1 MAHDVCPW
9 WIGYLLASPI
19 RKLLHN
25 PGSILAPFLHEGMTV
40 FEPGPGMGFFT
51 LEMARMVGKNGRV
64 VTVDIQLK
72 MIAIL
77 ARKAQRQGLAKRIDL
92 RLAKSTG
99 FGIDDLLGRVD
110 FVLAFAVVHELP
122 DPRIFFEE
130 SFAALKPGG
139 RILFSE
145 PSNHIE
151 QSEFGKSLDLARKAG
166 LRFESMPTIRSNQSA
181 VLVK

>member
-9 WIGYLLASPI
+9 WLGYLLASPI
-19 RKLLHN
+19 RKLFYN
-25 PGSILAPFLHEGMTV
+25 PSSILAPFVHEGFTV

-64 VTVDIQLK
+64 VAVDIQPK
-72 MIAIL
+72 MIENL
-77 ARKAQRQGLAKRIDL
+77 ARKVQRQGLANRIDL
-92 RLAKSTG
+92 RLANSTG
-99 FGIDDLLGRVD
+99 MGINDLTGKVD
-110 FVLAFAVVHELP
+110 FILAFAVVHELP
-122 DPRIFFEE
+122 DSSLFFKE

-139 RILFSE
+139 RLLFSE

-151 QSEFGKSLDLARKAG
+151 QPEFSKSLDLARKAG
-166 LRFESMPTIRSNQSA
+166 FKVESMPTIRSNQSV